1 MDQTQSEREISQ
13 SGLSS
18 LLSLSFLLSLFSL
31 FSLCSLSSLLFLLL
45 LCLRLRLNIPHNTQ
59 RLSIKEKEQY
69 DKCSSVVSRERSF
82 ANYRK
87 LLREV
92 DPPCIPYLGMFLTDL
107 TFIEEGSAAII
118 YSDVINFGKR
128 QLACD
133 VIRNIQQY
141 QQCPYNLQVVES
153 IRAFFFSQTQQSL
166 NEDDAFNLSLRIE
179 PPQRYSPPTSIPT
192 LNLWED
198 NNLPG
203 QSNQGATQI
212 IRCHSE
218 EKDLHRVEC
227 YGKGY
232 PFDIAGTKALRK
244 VVRQSRNESTLI
256 AGTIETI
263 VERMTA
269 ELFSHQ
275 GIASH

>member
-179 PPQRYSPPTSIPT
+179 PPQRYPPPTSIPT
-192 LNLWED
+192 LNQWED

-203 QSNQGATQI
+203 QSNHGATQM
-212 IRCHSE
+212 IRCYSDE
-218 EKDLHRVEC
+218 SKKLNRVEC
-227 YGKGY
+227 HGKGY
-232 PFDIAGTKALRK
+232 PFNQAGTKALRK
-244 VVRQSRNESTLI
+244 VLRQHSEYPNLVAATL
-256 AGTIETI
+256 EKI
-263 VERMTA
+263 VEWMTA
-269 ELFSHQ
+269 ENRPGKLIS
-275 GIASH
+275 